1 MSFPGRAPTP
11 PAGAAFPGGAPAA
24 PTHPAASGP
33 FVPTQAPP
41 QGYAQPQGYPQPQG
55 NPHPAT
61 PQPAGYAQQGYP
73 QQRYSQP
80 QGQPQPVPAAY
91 SHPPQPSH
99 PTGPAQVYA
108 QTNPPLTAPPTTS
121 PRLVAPQQGD
131 DPLVGQT
138 VDERYIVEGLL
149 GEGGMGV
156 VYSAKHAKLGRRY
169 ALKVLRRELADDQE
183 ILSRFMTEARSAS
196 EIGNRHIVD
205 VVDFGTLPDGST
217 YFAME
222 YLDGASLTKVIEQ
235 RPDARRI
242 ATIAAQ
248 ACDGLGAAH
257 DRGIVHRDLKPDNIY
272 VTKSGGGDFVKI
284 LDFGIAKVSNAHDG
298 QKLTKAGA
306 VFGTPHYMSPE
317 QAAGMPVDHRADIY
331 ALGVIMYEMAAGRL
345 PFEAESFMAMLT
357 KHMYEAPAPIRSV
370 APSSDCPPPLE
381 AIVQKCLEKR
391 PDQRYR
397 TCAELAEDLQRFLR
411 GEVVMAVAELGPGGT
426 RTHAA
431 PDYFKTGAN
440 AAVASTGSK
449 RGAPVG
455 LVAAGGL
462 AVLAIG
468 LGAFVMTRP
477 ARTGAAATTTAQVTA
492 PPPEPGATS
501 APTETAAA
509 ITPIGAISAT
519 ASAAVATVEV
529 ELRSTTKDAVVV
541 DGDVER
547 PLPAKVS
554 LETGKRRS
562 LIVRAKG
569 VAPAVVEIDGSKP
582 TVDVVLGRAGATAP
596 QAGTKPQPTATT
608 EPKKN
613 TFDGPVDIFGSDKK
627 KR

>member
-1 MSFPGRAPTP
+1 
-11 PAGAAFPGGAPAA
+11 
-24 PTHPAASGP
+24 
-33 FVPTQAPP
+33 VPTQTPYP
-41 QGYAQPQGYPQPQG
+41 QQGVVQHASYPNAGYAQPPA
-55 NPHPAT
+55 HPAT
-61 PQPAGYAQQGYP
+61 HPGQAHQQ
-73 QQRYSQP
+73 
-80 QGQPQPVPAAY
+80 AY
-91 SHPPQPSH
+91 GP
-99 PTGPAQVYA
+99 GPATHPGAPAPFVGA
-108 QTNPPLTAPPTTS
+108 QTNPPLTAPPTTTPGFAA
-121 PRLVAPQQGD
+121 PRSGD
-131 DPLVGQT
+131 DPLIGAT
-138 VDERYIVEGLL
+138 IDDRYVIEGLL

-169 ALKVLRRELADDQE
+169 ALKVLRRELADDKE

-222 YLDGASLTKVIEQ
+222 HLDGSSLTRVIEQ
-235 RPDARRI
+235 RPDARRL

-272 VTKSGGGDFVKI
+272 VTKSGGQDFVKI

-370 APSSDCPPPLE
+370 SPTADCPPPLE

-391 PDQRYR
+391 PEQRYQ
-397 TCAELAEDLQRFLR
+397 TCAELAADLQRFLR
-411 GEVVMAVAELGPGGT
+411 GEVVAAVAELGPSGA
-426 RTHAA
+426 RKHSA

-440 AAVASTGSK
+440 VATATAAPK

-455 LVAAGGL
+455 LIAAGGL
-462 AVLAIG
+462 AILAIG

-477 ARTGAAATTTAQVTA
+477 GPGVTASPTPSAAATTDAA
-492 PPPEPGATS
+492 
-501 APTETAAA
+501 TAAA
-509 ITPIGAISAT
+509 TATAPAAPIGTAATAT
-519 ASAAVATVEV
+519 ASPAVATVEV
-529 ELRSTTKDAVVV
+529 ELRSATKDAVVV

-547 PLPAKVS
+547 PLPAKVT
-554 LETGKRRS
+554 LEKGKTRT
-562 LIVRAKG
+562 LVVRAKG
-569 VAPAVVEIDGSKP
+569 SPPAVVEIDGTKP
-582 TVDVVLGRAGATAP
+582 TVDVALGRAGAPIPPTTAP
-596 QAGTKPQPTATT
+596 KAPPTTTTATA
-608 EPKKN
+608 KN
-613 TFDGPVDIFGSDKK
+613 AFDGPVDIFGSDKK